1 MCDIIAYDVSCNT
14 KKMKGLI
21 GMARMLWK
29 DRIGPVLSG
38 LTGQLRN
45 ENKFLSNTIAVYD
58 GKDKN
63 NQDLTY
69 FFDFKAFNY
78 VANKLSSQAQKGVKI
93 AIEGVLKQDKWE
105 DENGKHSKVVIYA
118 DNIEIMDAKK
128 ETNDNEI
135 VEDKKEDLPF

>member
-1 MCDIIAYDVSCNT
+1 MNKIF
-14 KKMKGLI
+14 
-21 GMARMLWK
+21 
-29 DRIGPVLSG
+29 
-38 LTGQLRN
+38 LTGRITKDIELKGN

-63 NQDLTY
+63 NQDITY

-78 VANKLSSQAQKGVKI
+78 CANKLSSQAQKGVKI

-118 DNIEIMDAKK
+118 ESVEIIQEFKQEKPEEAK
-128 ETNDNEI
+128 EADPEES
-135 VEDKKEDLPF
+135 EDMPF

>member
-1 MCDIIAYDVSCNT
+1 MNKLLITGRITKDIEL
-14 KKMKGLI
+14 KG
-21 GMARMLWK
+21 
-29 DRIGPVLSG
+29 S
-38 LTGQLRN
+38 

-63 NQDLTY
+63 NQDITY

-105 DENGKHSKVVIYA
+105 DENGKHSKVIIYA
-118 DNIEIMDAKK
+118 ESVEIIAEQPKQEK
-128 ETNDNEI
+128 AEET
-135 VEDKKEDLPF
+135 KEDESDMPF